1 VFING
6 PSLMIVLGG
15 TIAVVMMRFTLGQ
28 FLGAFKTTGKAFTNK
43 SESAEEL
50 IALVVDLAT
59 VARK

>member
-1 VFING
+1 
-6 PSLMIVLGG
+6 MIVLGG